1 MKKNNV
7 KISYEPEADVLAW
20 ELSKEPIDFAE
31 EAGNMIIHFS
41 KEKEPVYVEILEAS
55 KFLNKA
61 EKLVE
66 RKEKNPARVG

>member
-1 MKKNNV
+1 MKSNI
-7 KISYEPEADVLAW
+7 KISYEQEADILSW
-20 ELSKEPIDFAE
+20 ELSKKPIDFAE

-41 KEKEPVYVEILEAS
+41 KNREPVYVEILEAS

-66 RKEKNPARVG
+66 QKDKLIPVNR